1 MVLNHQKN
9 LIVEVMASVMQKFC
23 QIAKNSTSEDLKEHM
38 PKEHPPPP
46 PLHTTVPFCI
56 LKSTSNP
63 LTILLEITV
72 KRAVEDDISC
82 SLSNLYH

>member
-9 LIVEVMASVMQKFC
+9 LIVVVMASVMQKFC

-46 PLHTTVPFCI
+46 RYTLQYLSVY
-56 LKSTSNP
+56 LKAP
-63 LTILLEITV
+63 LT
-72 KRAVEDDISC
+72 
-82 SLSNLYH
+82 H

>member
-9 LIVEVMASVMQKFC
+9 LIVVVMASVMQKFC
-23 QIAKNSTSEDLKEHM
+23 QIAKNSTSEDLKKHM
-38 PKEHPPPP
+38 PKDPPP